1 MAKKQEAELNIPQL
15 PYKNWVIIGIDL
27 SLSRTGYAVLRL
39 EGGVAHWGQVGSI
52 KPKDTSDETWARG
65 TAIATVLRQRIEALA
80 VEVSHHNEDHPDDLT
95 GIILAVEFPDPENS
109 YLMALNGI
117 VQAVLWSSGEL
128 GAIQQD
134 VPLYRLSINAM
145 TLRATLRLNTTV
157 QGDKDV
163 NLAMAYEYIDRKTY
177 PNLDSDSCDA
187 VLLAMMGRHAGMV
200 LSGHRD
206 LVPNKP
212 LVTLCSTE
220 MKVKVLKRKDKEPT
234 RKETPRAL
242 LHNPATWTRLAGPV
256 QVGLTQIDAKLV
268 LHRHPSST
276 ILL

>member
-1 MAKKQEAELNIPQL
+1 MAKKQEVGLAIPQL
-15 PYKNWVIIGIDL
+15 PYKNWVVVGIDL
-27 SLSRTGYAVLRL
+27 SLSRTGYAVLHL
-39 EGGVAHWGQVGSI
+39 EGGVARWGEVGSI

-65 TAIATVLRQRIEALA
+65 TAIAAVLRQRVESLA
-80 VEVSHHNEDHPDDLT
+80 VEVSHHNEAHPDDLT

-145 TLRATLRLNTTV
+145 TLRATLRLNTKVT
-157 QGDKDV
+157 GDKDV
-163 NLAMAYEYIDRKTY
+163 NLAMAYEYIPKNSY

-187 VLLAMMGRHAGMV
+187 VLLAMMGRHAGMI

-220 MKVKVLKRKDKEPT
+220 AKVKVIQRKGKEPI
-234 RKETPRAL
+234 RKETPKAL
-242 LHNPATWTRLAGPV
+242 LHNPATWTRIAGPV
-256 QVGLTQIDAKLV
+256 TVGLTLIDAKLV